1 MALTR
6 YGVCYDLAGT
16 PFTCEW
22 GGIEFHFSTRAHQ
35 EKFMDSVSTRVHWLN
50 DSLGKRFR
58 VPVDAGDLA
67 AVQLYQMIENRGF
80 HVVMGG
86 EVFTC
91 PAGLVFRGRLR
102 SASDSRTRSV
112 PSTEQLL
119 G

>member
-6 YGVCYDLAGT
+6 YGVCYDLADT

-22 GGIEFHFSTRAHQ
+22 RCIEFHFSTRAHQ
-35 EKFMDSVSTRVHWLN
+35 ERFMDSVSTRVHWLN

-67 AVQLYQMIENRGF
+67 AIQLYQMIENRGF

-86 EVFTC
+86 EVITC
-91 PAGLVFRGRLR
+91 PEDLVFRGRLH
-102 SASDSRTRSV
+102 SVSGSRTQSV
-112 PSTEQLL
+112 PSTEPLL

>member
-1 MALTR
+1 MTLTR
-6 YGVCYDLAGT
+6 YGVCYDLADT
-16 PFTCEW
+16 PFTAEW
-22 GGIEFHFSTRAHQ
+22 RCIEFHFSTRAHQ

-58 VPVDAGDLA
+58 VPVDVSDLA
-67 AVQLYQMIENRGF
+67 AIQLYQMIENRGF

-91 PAGLVFRGRLR
+91 PADLVFRGRLH
-102 SASDSRTRSV
+102 SASASRTRSA
-112 PSTEQLL
+112 PSTEPLL